1 MCGFFGWLKFHEEF
15 SDECLV
21 KARNATS
28 LLFHR
33 GPDDR
38 GEWIGKGIFM
48 GHQRL
53 KIIELTDKGAQ
64 PFISPDKRYVLTYNG
79 EIYNYLE
86 IKNELREKGFRFQT
100 DSDTEVFL
108 NAYIAWGTEAFNKL
122 EGMFSAAIY
131 DVKENTHILVRD
143 HLGHNPLY
151 YQIYEGGLIY
161 GSEYELY

>member
-53 KIIELTDKGAQ
+53 KIIELHLQ
-64 PFISPDKRYVLTYNG
+64 
-79 EIYNYLE
+79 
-86 IKNELREKGFRFQT
+86 
-100 DSDTEVFL
+100 EVC
-108 NAYIAWGTEAFNKL
+108 IHRMAF
-122 EGMFSAAIY
+122 
-131 DVKENTHILVRD
+131 
-143 HLGHNPLY
+143 PLY
-151 YQIYEGGLIY
+151 RIFFE
-161 GSEYELY
+161 